1 MFYNN
6 ALCDI
11 YIGSGAGKKLINDMK
26 AAKRSVKIVSPF
38 LSPYL
43 ISELIYLK
51 DNNIDVKL
59 ITTNNIED
67 FYGYREKNIYK
78 LIIQNRNTDVQ
89 KQKIRGK
96 WINFTRR
103 LSYIG
108 FSLIALLIVLA
119 YYFKDIKVFF
129 GFTPIIII
137 FLIQSLYK
145 TKIKKL
151 QIYSYYYTQLFP
163 FKVYIAH
170 EKTSL
175 IHSKI
180 YLIDDQIAYMGS
192 LNFTQSGTQFNHETR
207 IRTTDANAI
216 REIRKEIDLLFE
228 HPYLPVAD
236 LQLWGKQ
243 IYIEPI
249 N

>member
-1 MFYNN
+1 
-6 ALCDI
+6 
-11 YIGSGAGKKLINDMK
+11 MK

-43 ISELIYLK
+43 ITELIYLK
-51 DNNIDVKL
+51 SNNIDIKL
-59 ITTNNIED
+59 ITTDNIED

-89 KQKIRGK
+89 KQKLREK
-96 WINFTRR
+96 WISFTSR

-119 YYFKDIKVFF
+119 YYFRSVEIFF
-129 GFTPIIII
+129 GFMPIIII

-163 FKVYIAH
+163 FKVYIAN
-170 EKTSL
+170 EKTCF

-180 YLIDDQIAYMGS
+180 YLIDDQIAYLGS

-207 IRTTDANAI
+207 VRTTDVNAI
-216 REIRKEIDLLFE
+216 REIRKEIDHLFE
-228 HPYLPVAD
+228 HPYLPVVD

-243 IYIEPI
+243 IYTEPI

>member
-11 YIGSGAGKKLINDMK
+11 YIGSGAGKKLMNDMK
-26 AAKRSVKIVSPF
+26 AAKRSVKIVSPY

-51 DNNIDVKL
+51 NRNIDIKL

-78 LIIQNRNTDVQ
+78 LIIQNRNTDSN
-89 KQKIRGK
+89 KQIIRDK
-96 WINFTRR
+96 WIDFKIR

-108 FSLIALLIVLA
+108 YSLIAMLIVLA
-119 YYFKDIKVFF
+119 YYFRDIRVFL
-129 GFTPIIII
+129 GFIPIILV

-145 TKIKKL
+145 NKIKKL

-163 FKVYIAH
+163 FQVYVTND
-170 EKTSL
+170 KTSL

-180 YLIDDQIAYMGS
+180 YLIDDEIAYMGS

-207 IRTTDANAI
+207 IRTTDVNAI
-216 REIRKEIDLLFE
+216 QEIRKEIDSLFGD
-228 HPYLPVAD
+228 PRMPVAN

-243 IYIEPI
+243 LYTEPI

>member
-6 ALCDI
+6 AICDI
-11 YIGSGAGKKLINDMK
+11 YIGSGAGKKLMNDMK

-51 DNNIDVKL
+51 NNNIDIKL

-78 LIIQNRNTDVQ
+78 LIIQNRNTDLQ
-89 KQKIRGK
+89 KQKIRDK
-96 WINFTRR
+96 WINFTNR

-108 FSLIALLIVLA
+108 FSLVAVLIILA
-119 YYFKDIKVFF
+119 YYFRDINVFF
-129 GFTPIIII
+129 GFIPIIIL
-137 FLIQSLYK
+137 FLIQILYK

-163 FKVYIAH
+163 FKVYIAD

-207 IRTTDANAI
+207 IRTTDVNAI
-216 REIRKEIDLLFE
+216 QEIKKEIDLLFE
-228 HPYLPVAD
+228 HPFLPVAD
-236 LQLWGKQ
+236 LQIWGKQ

>member
-11 YIGSGAGKKLINDMK
+11 YIGSGAGKKLMNDMK
-26 AAKRSVKIVSPF
+26 GAKRSVKIVSPF

-51 DNNIDVKL
+51 NNNVDIKL

-78 LIIQNRNTDVQ
+78 LIIQNRNTNVQ
-89 KQKIRGK
+89 KQKIRDK
-96 WINFTRR
+96 WINFTSR

-108 FSLIALLIVLA
+108 FSLIALLMVLA
-119 YYFKDIKVFF
+119 YYFKNVEVFF
-129 GFTPIIII
+129 GFVPVSII
-137 FLIQSLYK
+137 FLLQRLYK
-145 TKIKKL
+145 TKIKKMR
-151 QIYSYYYTQLFP
+151 IYSYYYTQLFP
-163 FKVYIAH
+163 FKVYIAD
-170 EKTSL
+170 EKTSI

-207 IRTTDANAI
+207 IRTTDVNAI
-216 REIRKEIDLLFE
+216 REIIKEIDLLFE
-228 HPYLPVAD
+228 HPFLPIAD
-236 LQLWGKQ
+236 LQHWGKK
-243 IYIEPI
+243 IYAEPI

>member
-51 DNNIDVKL
+51 DNNIDIKL

-78 LIIQNRNTDVQ
+78 LIIQNRNTDIQ
-89 KQKIRGK
+89 KQKIRDK
-96 WINFTRR
+96 WINFTNR

-108 FSLIALLIVLA
+108 FSLIALLIIMA
-119 YYFKDIKVFF
+119 YYFRDVNVFF

-137 FLIQSLYK
+137 FLIQRLYK
-145 TKIKKL
+145 AKIRKL

-163 FKVYIAH
+163 FKVYIAD

-192 LNFTQSGTQFNHETR
+192 LNFTQSGTHFNHETR
-207 IRTTDANAI
+207 IRTTDINAI

>member
-51 DNNIDVKL
+51 NNNIDIKL

-78 LIIQNRNTDVQ
+78 LIIQNRNTNIE
-89 KQKIRGK
+89 KQKIRDK
-96 WINFTRR
+96 WINFTSQ
-103 LSYIG
+103 LSYAG

-119 YYFKDIKVFF
+119 YYFRDTKVFF
-129 GFTPIIII
+129 CFTPIIIL

-151 QIYSYYYTQLFP
+151 RIYTYYYTQLFP
-163 FKVYIAH
+163 FKVYIAN
-170 EKTSL
+170 EKTSI

-180 YLIDDQIAYMGS
+180 YLIDDQIAYIGS

-207 IRTTDANAI
+207 IRTTDVNAI
-216 REIRKEIDLLFE
+216 KEISKEIDLLFE
-228 HPYLPVAD
+228 NPYMLAAD
-236 LQLWGKQ
+236 IQLWGRQ
-243 IYIEPI
+243 LYAEPL

>member
-6 ALCDI
+6 AICDI
-11 YIGSGAGKKLINDMK
+11 YIGSGAGKKLMNDMK

-51 DNNIDVKL
+51 NNNIDIKL

-78 LIIQNRNTDVQ
+78 LIIQNRNTDLQ
-89 KQKIRGK
+89 KQKIRDK
-96 WINFTRR
+96 WINFTNR

-108 FSLIALLIVLA
+108 FSLIAVLIILA
-119 YYFKDIKVFF
+119 YYFRDINVFF
-129 GFTPIIII
+129 GLIPIIIL
-137 FLIQSLYK
+137 FLIQILYK

-163 FKVYIAH
+163 FKVYIAD
-170 EKTSL
+170 EKTS
-175 IHSKI
+175 
-180 YLIDDQIAYMGS
+180 
-192 LNFTQSGTQFNHETR
+192 
-207 IRTTDANAI
+207 
-216 REIRKEIDLLFE
+216 
-228 HPYLPVAD
+228 
-236 LQLWGKQ
+236 
-243 IYIEPI
+243 
-249 N
+249 